1 MKKKGVIF
9 MLQKHEVKNYLL
21 SLNAIKYKYDDAEF
35 NRRSNF
41 VCKMCGYYGYLSYSE
56 IIYMFENC

>member
-9 MLQKHEVKNYLL
+9 MLQQHEVKNYLL
-21 SLNAIKYKYDDAEF
+21 SLNAIKYKYGDTEF

-41 VCKMCGYYGYLSYSE
+41 VYRMCGYYGYLSYSE

>member
-1 MKKKGVIF
+1 

-21 SLNAIKYKYDDAEF
+21 SLNAIKYKYDDTEF

-41 VCKMCGYYGYLSYSE
+41 VCAMCGHYGYLSYSE